1 MDGWRKKCTLGKG
14 GNAGENGGKTVVFV
28 PETTLC
34 GQYAAEKQAALKV
47 DFPYKLRS
55 FSLQAQMES
64 WCIFK
69 DIRT

>member
-1 MDGWRKKCTLGKG
+1 LDGWRKKMYIGKTG
-14 GNAGENGGKTVVFV
+14 KRWGKWGETVVFV

-34 GQYAAEKQAALKV
+34 VQYAAEKQAALEV
-47 DFPYKLRS
+47 EFSYKLRS
-55 FSLQAQMES
+55 FCLQAQVES